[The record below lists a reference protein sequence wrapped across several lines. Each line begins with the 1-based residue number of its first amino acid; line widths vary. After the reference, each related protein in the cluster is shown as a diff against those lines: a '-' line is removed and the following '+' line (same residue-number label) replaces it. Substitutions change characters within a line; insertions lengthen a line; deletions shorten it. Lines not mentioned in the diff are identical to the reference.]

1 LQPENYILK
10 EKVLLGMSG
19 GTDSSVSAMMLL
31 EQGYDVT
38 GITFH
43 FHDLPSADKAIS
55 DARKL
60 CESLKI
66 NHLVLD
72 ARQAFSA
79 QVLSYFRDEYLA
91 GKTPFPCAVCNRD
104 LKWNLI
110 FREADRLDCEKVAM
124 GHYAGI
130 TQQDKQYFIR
140 EGVDPD
146 KDQSFFLWGINRN
159 FLPRII
165 FPLGNYLKKDV
176 RKMAGDAGFPSIE
189 KKKDSLGACFCE
201 GDYRP
206 LLKQLT
212 PDAER
217 YFKAGNFVDEAGN
230 ILGKHQ
236 GYPLFT
242 VGQRRG
248 LGIHLNRAV
257 FVKSI
262 RPEENEVVLAP
273 FNNMFRSSFYVKDYI
288 IADKK
293 LFGNDFDTD
302 VRIRYRKQNNRGR
315 ISFENNMILVELE
328 TPLESVAPGQTAVFY
343 RDGLVLGGG
352 FIV

>member
-1 LQPENYILK
+1 
-10 EKVLLGMSG
+10 MSG

-31 EQGYDVT
+31 EQGYEVT

-43 FHDLPSADKAIS
+43 FHNLPSAEKAIA
-55 DARKL
+55 DARNL
-60 CESLKI
+60 CNTLKME
-66 NHLVLD
+66 HLILD
-72 ARQAFSA
+72 ARQEFSE

-110 FREADRLDCEKVAM
+110 FREADRLNCKKVAM
-124 GHYAGI
+124 GHYARI
-130 TQQDKQYFIR
+130 IQQDGQFFIG

-146 KDQSFFLWGINRN
+146 KDQSFFLWGINRE

-165 FPLGNYLKKDV
+165 LPLGDYYKKDV
-176 RKMAGDAGFPSIE
+176 RKMAGEAGFPSIE

-206 LLKQLT
+206 LLQSLT
-212 PDAER
+212 PDPDK
-217 YFKAGNFVDEAGN
+217 YFKPGNFIDEAGK
-230 ILGKHQ
+230 ILGKHD

-248 LGIHLNRAV
+248 LGIHLNKAV
-257 FVKSI
+257 FVKTI
-262 RPEENEVVLAP
+262 LPESNEVVLAP
-273 FNNMFRSSFYVKDYI
+273 FNSMFRNHFFVKDYI
-288 IADKK
+288 IADEK
-293 LFGNDFDTD
+293 LFGNAFDTD
-302 VRIRYRKQNNRGR
+302 IRIRYRKQNNRGK
-315 ISFENNMILVELE
+315 ISFEANNLIRVDLE

-343 RDGLVLGGG
+343 REGLVLGGG